1 MTEVPRP
8 PAHVEP
14 IVRVLGA
21 PLAVRF
27 LMRFGGAELY
37 LAADPKGRSAVAELL
52 DADQARALAA
62 LHLPRRVPTAKPWLA
77 QYLHT
82 VEGLSAAEIARSLHV
97 TDVAVRGYLRDG
109 PKRPPPEHRQ
119 LSLL

>member
-1 MTEVPRP
+1 MTDLPRP

-37 LAADPKGRSAVAELL
+37 LAADPKGRSAVAGLL
-52 DADQARALAA
+52 TTEQAAALAA

-77 QYLHT
+77 QYLHS
-82 VEGLSAAEIARSLHV
+82 VEGLSGAEIARRLHV
-97 TDVAVRGYLRDG
+97 TDVAVRGYLRGG
-109 PKRPPPEHRQ
+109 PKRPAPGHRQ
-119 LSLL
+119 LSLF